1 MDFLAYFAVKVKITH
16 GDGGSYAPFFS
27 ALIHAAGMV
36 TAEVEDPCC
45 RRMENQR
52 KMPKFQV
59 GKIMTLV
66 TYLSYFIQVNHQYK
80 FCGPELVD

>member
-59 GKIMTLV
+59 ENNDTRYILKLFHP
-66 TYLSYFIQVNHQYK
+66 SKSPIQI
-80 FCGPELVD
+80 LRT